1 MKISP
6 HSALLRTCATPLQ
19 CIWSAF
25 VVLGLMMTACSSPA
39 PKESEPLNFLLI
51 TADDLEWSSVG
62 VYGSSVDD
70 ITPNLDRLASQGV
83 RFTNAHV
90 TIAVCQPSR
99 QTLVTGRYPHNNGAP
114 GFHPI
119 ADDVPILQ
127 ESLRQAG
134 YLNAIVGKARHMQ
147 PTERFGWDLGPDPE
161 NPGAGVWMEDLGQG
175 RDIELYK
182 QYVSRF
188 LDKARTEERPFWLNL
203 NTHDPHRPFFGM
215 GAEKWD
221 YPVSREYSPDEIE
234 VPGFL
239 PDLPEIREELAAYF
253 TSAHR
258 ADDII
263 GAVLDLLDEAGYG
276 DNTLVMFL
284 SDNGASFPFSKA
296 NTYLNSTKTPWI
308 VRFPGTIAP
317 GTVDTTHFI
326 SGIDYMPTILE
337 AAGLAEVEN
346 MDGHSFLSILSG
358 ERQVWRNSVF
368 TEFNKPFSGISLHMR
383 GIQNKD
389 FGYIYNPFHSHEQV
403 RMDSMSGLTWKAMVE
418 AGKTNPEIQKR
429 VDLFRDRVPE
439 ELYAYRN
446 DPDGLVN
453 LIDDPEYADVLRALR
468 QELANE
474 MFMTRDSLLTQ
485 FEDEF
490 GIRGE
495 AIVRPY

>member
-39 PKESEPLNFLLI
+39 PEESEPLNFLLI

-70 ITPNLDRLASQGV
+70 ITPNLDRLASQGM

-99 QTLVTGRYPHNNGAP
+99 QTLVTGRYPHNVGAP

-134 YLNAIVGKARHMQ
+134 YLNGIIGKARHLQ
-147 PTERFGWDLGPDPE
+147 PVERFGWDLGDNPE
-161 NPGAGVWMEDLGQG
+161 NPGAGVWMDDLGKG

-182 QYVSRF
+182 NYVSSF
-188 LDKARTEERPFWLNL
+188 LDMAKDEERPFWLML
-203 NTHDPHRPFFGM
+203 NTHDPHRPFFGK
-215 GAEKWD
+215 GGD
-221 YPVSREYSPDEIE
+221 DFQYPVSREYLPEEIE

-239 PDLPEIREELAAYF
+239 PDLPEIRTELATYY

-263 GAVLDLLDEAGYG
+263 GAVLKILDEAGFR

-284 SDNGASFPFSKA
+284 SDNGASFPFAKA

-317 GTVDTTHFI
+317 GTIDTTHFI
-326 SGIDYMPTILE
+326 SSIDYLPTVLE
-337 AAGLAEVEN
+337 AAGLSEVPN
-346 MDGHSFLSILSG
+346 VDGHSFLSVLSG
-358 ERQVWRNSVF
+358 QNQEWRNSVF
-368 TEFNKPFSGISLHMR
+368 TEFNNPYSGISLHMR
-383 GIQNKD
+383 GIQNRD
-389 FGYIYNPFHSHEQV
+389 FGYIYNPFHSHQEV
-403 RMDSMSGLTWKAMVE
+403 SMESMSGLTWKAMIE
-418 AGKTNPEIQKR
+418 AGKTDPAIQKR
-429 VDLFRDRVPE
+429 VELFRDRVPE
-439 ELYAYRN
+439 ELYAYRT

-453 LIDDPEYADVLRALR
+453 LINDPEYTDMLTALR